1 MRTPDFAN
9 ALKVL
14 QHRRLGH
21 PTLFEMIQK
30 KKTEIT
36 MHIASKARSVMS
48 F

>member
-14 QHRRLGH
+14 QRRRLGH
-21 PTLFEMIQK
+21 PFEMIQK

-36 MHIASKARSVMS
+36 LHIASKARSVMS